1 MHMPVR
7 LTIAPAILVLKLEIL
22 WVYSH
27 YIHTKVVKDVDCEGP
42 GMTVCPAL
50 RKKGKLVLGPPAR
63 SHS

>member
-7 LTIAPAILVLKLEIL
+7 LTIAAAILVLKPEIL
-22 WVYSH
+22 WGYSH
-27 YIHTKVVKDVDCEGP
+27 YIHMKVVNGVDCEGP

-50 RKKGKLVLGPPAR
+50 RKKDKLVRGPPAR